1 MNFLDDLNALVEQAV
16 ASTFGSDER
25 LRQQGQA
32 KKVDKDHLRVT
43 GTKEK
48 DVEESEDDEE
58 DEDTK
63 SKSKKKPGKVGG
75 DETPKLTGDPEKV
88 AKAAEKREKASMI
101 PGTST
106 SKNLHDLTGEEL
118 KQPDFRTI
126 AKNINL
132 LRGGKSIKDDEVK
145 RNLKDYVEK
154 LSPLERREV
163 LIYLNSLAQVMAG
176 VKHGA
181 DAAEPD
187 HSTAASS
194 TETPKKSKTAKV
206 PPPKPASKQD
216 GVIVVGAS

>member
-1 MNFLDDLNALVEQAV
+1 MNLLDDLNALVEQAV
-16 ASTFGSDER
+16 ANTFGSDER
-25 LRQQGQA
+25 LRQQGQT
-32 KKVDKDHLRVT
+32 KKIDKDNLRVT

-48 DVEESEDDEE
+48 DVEESEEDEE
-58 DEDTK
+58 DEET
-63 SKSKKKPGKVGG
+63 KSKKKPTKVGG
-75 DETPKLTGDPEKV
+75 DEMPKLTGDPEKV
-88 AKAAEKREKASMI
+88 AKAAEKREKASMV

-106 SKNLHDLTGEEL
+106 SKNLHDPTGKEL

-145 RNLKDYVEK
+145 RNLKDYVAK

-176 VKHGA
+176 VKSGS

-187 HSTAASS
+187 HTALASGA
-194 TETPKKSKTAKV
+194 ETPKKSKTAKV